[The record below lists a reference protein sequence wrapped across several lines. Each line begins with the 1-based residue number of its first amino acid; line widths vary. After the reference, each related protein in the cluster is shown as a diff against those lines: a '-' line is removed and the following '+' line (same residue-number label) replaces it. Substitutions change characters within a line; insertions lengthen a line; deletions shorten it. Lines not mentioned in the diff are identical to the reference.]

1 MGSKAAEKRII
12 ILTADAGF
20 GHRAAAN
27 AVAAALKDLFASR
40 CAVEI
45 LNPLDDNR
53 VPAFL
58 RDTQA
63 DQDRMVREMPELYKF
78 GYEASDAAF
87 PSVMVETGLI
97 LMLFE
102 VMIDLIERYQPH
114 VIVTTYPLYQAPV
127 DAVKVITRKKTPLVT
142 VITDLATVHRLW
154 FNENADACLVPTPI
168 VRDLAIRNGLPPQRV
183 YQTGLPIHP
192 SLASEKRSK
201 SDLRKVLGWREDLP
215 VVLTVGSRRVRKLE
229 AILRLFNHSGIP
241 MQLAVVA
248 GGDGEV
254 YDRLCAV
261 EWHLPAHVYNFV
273 DNMAELLHAAD
284 CIVTKAGG
292 LIVTEA
298 LACGLPMLLIDV
310 NPGQEV
316 GNAEYVIGGQAGAL
330 AEDPL
335 DALEVLYHWLM
346 DDGKELQ
353 QVAAHARALGNPRA
367 AYTVAEK
374 VWEFAQLDLQPP
386 AERSIF
392 RSIERSKLIE
402 ILRENGI
409 RLFSKE

>member
-1 MGSKAAEKRII
+1 MSNKNAEKRVV

-27 AVAAALKDLFASR
+27 AIAAAMDDLFAGR

-102 VMIDLIERYQPH
+102 VMNDLVERYQPH
-114 VIVTTYPLYQAPV
+114 VVVTTYPLYQAPV
-127 DAVKVITRKKTPLVT
+127 DAVKVIMRKKAPLVT

-154 FNENADACLVPTPI
+154 FNENADACLVPTPV
-168 VRDLAIRNGLPPQRV
+168 VRELAIKNGLLPERV
-183 YQTGLPIHP
+183 LQTGLPIHP
-192 SLASEKRSK
+192 RLALEKRSK
-201 SDLRKVLGWREDLP
+201 SELRKMLGWREDLP
-215 VVLTVGSRRVRKLE
+215 VVLAVGSRRVRKLE
-229 AILRLFNHSGIP
+229 AILRVFNHSGIP
-241 MQLAVVA
+241 MQLVVVA
-248 GGDGEV
+248 GGDVEL

-261 EWHLPAHVYNFV
+261 EWHLPIHVYNFV
-273 DNMAELLHAAD
+273 DNMGELLHAAD

-316 GNAEYVIGGQAGAL
+316 GNADYVSGGQAGAL
-330 AEDPL
+330 ADNPL
-335 DALEVLYHWLM
+335 DALEILYHWM
-346 DDGKELQ
+346 MEDGKELQ
-353 QVAAHARALGNPRA
+353 QAAAHARALGNPRA

-374 VWEFAQLDLQPP
+374 VWEFAQLDLQQP
-386 AERSIF
+386 ADRNIF

-402 ILRENGI
+402 TLRENGI